1 MLLFR
6 SPILAT
12 LIIPL
17 IAVCIG
23 CNEGEMELDGDS
35 WKKTGGGVAGDR
47 STPEKFAR
55 AVIDT
60 LANDDETTFDQIIC
74 PTKDELITFLKT
86 NAKAG
91 SPSEQS
97 RMDRDTERLEQRWDK
112 QREEIQGSF
121 DTARGRLRREGFD
134 LSALRIA
141 KVDYNIRE
149 RGGVKMTPGI
159 IVSITDGN
167 RSGRVTIDDTMLV
180 NGQWY
185 SIDDG
190 LRVWH
195 NTSRSQRAYRKTI
208 AKPRSRFG
216 KTE

>member
-1 MLLFR
+1 MSLFR
-6 SPILAT
+6 SPILGT
-12 LIIPL
+12 LMISL
-17 IAVCIG
+17 LALCIG
-23 CNEGEMELDGDS
+23 CNEGEMELDEDS
-35 WKKTGGGVAGDR
+35 SSKGSGGGVAVDR

-74 PTKDELITFLKT
+74 PTKEELITFLKT
-86 NAKAG
+86 NAKAK
-91 SPSEQS
+91 SPSEQA
-97 RMDRDTERLEQRWDK
+97 RMDRDTERLEQIWDK
-112 QREEIQGSF
+112 QREDIQRSF

-141 KVDYNIRE
+141 KVDYDIRE
-149 RGGVKMTPGI
+149 RGGVKMTRGI

-195 NTSRSQRAYRKTI
+195 STSRSKYRKTI
-208 AKPRSRFG
+208 ARPRSRFG
-216 KTE
+216 KTR